1 MGFLDPKALRDWIKS
16 RAVNNLMAT
25 AKGFFLDARVGPV
38 IQEKIIDISQSKN
51 KAREF
56 MCLFAFGNYRVTI
69 IIPNFF
75 LGSTGAYYYGGGTN
89 GTDDIYAVCNFTDTS
104 ATFVAFSKGGI
115 DLSGGV
121 MIVYYR

>member
-1 MGFLDPKALRDWIKS
+1 MIKNS
-16 RAVNNLMAT
+16 LFPLNGNLSW
-25 AKGFFLDARVGPV
+25 
-38 IQEKIIDISQSKN
+38 KIAGECTGGKSIDISQSKN

-56 MCLFAFGNYRVTI
+56 MCLFAFGYYRVTI

-75 LGSTGAYYYGGGTN
+75 LESTGAYYYGGGTN

-104 ATFVAFSKGGI
+104 ATFVAFSKGEI